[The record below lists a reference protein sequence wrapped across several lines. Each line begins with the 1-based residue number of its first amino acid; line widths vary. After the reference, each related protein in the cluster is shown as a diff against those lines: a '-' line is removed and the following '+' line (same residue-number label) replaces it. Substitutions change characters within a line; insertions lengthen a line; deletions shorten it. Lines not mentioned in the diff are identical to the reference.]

1 MDTIPTENDDNEEN
15 KDANEAD
22 DIDVVKLELE
32 KVNEK
37 EELTPISPDIIVITS
52 TQIYE
57 QIQEF

>member
-22 DIDVVKLELE
+22 DVSVVKLELE
-32 KVNEK
+32 KEE

>member
-15 KDANEAD
+15 KDANGAD
-22 DIDVVKLELE
+22 DVGVVKLELE
-32 KVNEK
+32 KEK
-37 EELTPISPDIIVITS
+37 EEELTPINPDIIVITS